1 MNVSKTAS
9 LNTSLKRLALAS
21 LLTAG
26 LVLGMAGEARAH
38 HPSYVYY
45 DRYDH
50 RYDVKV
56 YKRKFPRWLKKNAEF
71 RHWYKRNHYDHVRHI
86 NWNSLY
92 DLYMYDRFYRY
103 NKHRRDYIYY
113 DRRYRDRKRH
123 RRHH

>member
-26 LVLGMAGEARAH
+26 LVLGMAGEAKAH

-56 YKRKFPRWLKKNAEF
+56 
-71 RHWYKRNHYDHVRHI
+71 
-86 NWNSLY
+86 
-92 DLYMYDRFYRY
+92 
-103 NKHRRDYIYY
+103 
-113 DRRYRDRKRH
+113 
-123 RRHH
+123 